1 MKTVGRRNRVGAHRR
16 LLNDRVN
23 LIANEDVTAPLHQ
36 ERIGRKGVVQD
47 DRADEFR
54 PVHPRP
60 DRRRPDRFVTRDGRG
75 GDATDGVISI
85 RERDPVVRGH
95 GQPAALRTR
104 RDGDF
109 VRAAAVA
116 VAAAGGRK
124 FRLAV
129 HDVQGHGRGDGRVAR
144 RVRDARANEA
154 AALRAEVEQ
163 ARQFAGGQ
171 RVEISVAIEIP
182 FHFEKAC
189 GVLRVES
196 LRRIQ
201 QNILARPGDH
211 GADAD
216 EGLRRLVD
224 RHGRHD
230 GGGGRAPVAEMIQ
243 DRDLVTVRLAR

>member
-1 MKTVGRRNRVGAHRR
+1 MKTVGWRNRVGAHRR
-16 LLNDRVN
+16 LLEDGVT

-116 VAAAGGRK
+116 VAAAGGRE

-129 HDVQGHGRGDGRVAR
+129 HDVQGHGRGDGHVAR
-144 RVRDARANEA
+144 RVRDARADEA

-163 ARQFAGGQ
+163 ARQFAGRQ
-171 RVEISVAIEIP
+171 RIEISVPIEVP
-182 FHFEKAC
+182 FHFEEA
-189 GVLRVES
+189 GALLRVER
-196 LRRIQ
+196 LRRIEQ
-201 QNILARPGDH
+201 HIFTRTCDH
-211 GADAD
+211 RADAD
-216 EGLRRLVD
+216 EGLRGLID

-230 GGGGRAPVAEMIQ
+230 GRRG
-243 DRDLVTVRLAR
+243 